1 MKEFMGKDFLLG
13 TDAAEKLF
21 FDYAQKL
28 PVIDYHCHLKPSEIA
43 EDKRYDSITEVWL
56 GGDHYKWRAMRGAGV
71 EERCITGDA
80 DPYEKFLAWAKT
92 MPACVGNPLYHWT
105 HLELQRYFGITEP
118 LSEKNAKY
126 VYDLCN
132 EKLRDPAFSA
142 RGLITR
148 SDVELVCTTDDPAD
162 DLRYHKAIAADK
174 SFKTRVLPTFR
185 PDKALNIHKK
195 GFAEYIEKLGAAAGR
210 KIADFDALK
219 AALADRLDFFCAVG
233 CRISDHALDTFAFA
247 PVCDEKADAAL
258 KKALAGETLTD
269 CECAVYRSTLMVWL
283 GRQYARRNVA
293 MQLHLAAMRDVNSR
307 MFAKL
312 GPDTGYD
319 AIEDAPVA
327 SALAKLLDAMDQA
340 GELPR
345 TILYSLNP
353 CHNEALIALAT
364 SFNEGPAR
372 GKIQLGSA
380 WWFND
385 QLDGMRRQM
394 TALASVGLLSGFV
407 GMLTDSRSFMSYPRH
422 EYFRRI
428 LCDMLGGW
436 MERGEVPADFEL
448 MGGMAANISYWNTK
462 NYFFA

>member
-1 MKEFMGKDFLLG
+1 MKPFMGEDFLLS
-13 TDAAEKLF
+13 TETAKRLFAACKDEPI
-21 FDYAQKL
+21 FDW
-28 PVIDYHCHLKPSEIA
+28 HCHLSPKEIYENETPRDIA
-43 EDKRYDSITEVWL
+43 QLWL
-56 GGDHYKWRAMRGAGV
+56 SGDHYKWRGMRGAGV
-71 EERCITGDA
+71 DETYITGDA
-80 DPYEKFLAWAKT
+80 APCEKFKAWAAC
-92 MPACVGNPLYHWT
+92 MPEFIGNPLYHWT

-132 EKLRDPAFSA
+132 EKLKNPAFSA

-162 DLRYHKAIAADK
+162 DLRYHKAIAADA

-195 GFAEYIEKLGAAAGR
+195 GFAEYIAKLGDAAGK
-210 KIADFDALK
+210 KIADFDTLK

-327 SALAKLLDAMDQA
+327 AALAKLLDAMDQA